1 MKELKTMEETLIRGT
16 YYLGDPSYVI
26 DEDLYYDVLGDKY
39 NFESGKYD
47 LKNEDTY
54 LVIHNTHNG
63 DGTFLDT
70 KQRKYK
76 IESGMIGLVPKKM
89 INEEKLEIA
98 KKNGKI
104 FNFPN
109 KVKFFYDAGIFYI
122 KSGHFIIQI
131 NTINEDEYESE
142 HEDHY
147 LKDGEKVR
155 IREDNDDSSIEDMF
169 AGESSDE
176 EEMIKIE
183 KPSFF
188 KK

>member
-1 MKELKTMEETLIRGT
+1 MEETLVRGK
-16 YYLGDPSYVI
+16 YYLGDPSYVL
-26 DEDLYYDVLGDKY
+26 DEDLYYEVLGDKHS
-39 NFESGKYD
+39 FESGKYD
-47 LKNEDTY
+47 LKNDDTY
-54 LVIHNTHNG
+54 MVLHNTHNG
-63 DGTFLDT
+63 DGTFYDT
-70 KQRKYK
+70 KKRKYK
-76 IESGMIGLVPKKM
+76 VESGMIGLVPNKLINEDKLDSAKKM
-89 INEEKLEIA
+89 
-98 KKNGKI
+98 GKI
-104 FNFPN
+104 YNFPS

-169 AGESSDE
+169 ADESSDE
-176 EEMIKIE
+176 EEMIKVE

>member
-1 MKELKTMEETLIRGT
+1 MEETLIRGT
-16 YYLGDPSYVI
+16 YYLGDPSYVL
-26 DEDLYYDVLGDKY
+26 DEELYYDILGEKHK
-39 NFESGKYD
+39 FEPGKYD
-47 LKNEDTY
+47 LKNDDTFMV
-54 LVIHNTHNG
+54 LHNTHNG

-76 IESGMIGLVPKKM
+76 VESGMIALVPKKI
-89 INEEKLEIA
+89 INDEKLEIA
-98 KKNGKI
+98 KKNGKV

-122 KSGHFIIQI
+122 KSGHFIIKI
-131 NTINEDEYESE
+131 NTINDDEYESE
-142 HEDHY
+142 HEEHY
-147 LKDGEKVR
+147 LKDGERVQ
-155 IREDNDDSSIEDMF
+155 IREDNDDSSIEDLY

-176 EEMIKIE
+176 EEMIKVE

>member
-1 MKELKTMEETLIRGT
+1 M
-16 YYLGDPSYVI
+16 
-26 DEDLYYDVLGDKY
+26 YYDILGDKY
-39 NFESGKYD
+39 NFESGKHD
-47 LKNEDTY
+47 MTENKDFIAL
-54 LVIHNTHNG
+54 HNTHNG
-63 DGTFLDT
+63 DGIYLDS
-70 KQRKYK
+70 KKRKFK
-76 IESGMIGLVPKKM
+76 VESGMIGIIPLKLIP
-89 INEEKLEIA
+89 EEKIENA

-147 LKDGEKVR
+147 LKNGERVR
-155 IREDNDDSSIEDMF
+155 IREDDDDSSIEDMY
-169 AGESSDE
+169 ADESSDE
-176 EEMIKIE
+176 EEMIKVE